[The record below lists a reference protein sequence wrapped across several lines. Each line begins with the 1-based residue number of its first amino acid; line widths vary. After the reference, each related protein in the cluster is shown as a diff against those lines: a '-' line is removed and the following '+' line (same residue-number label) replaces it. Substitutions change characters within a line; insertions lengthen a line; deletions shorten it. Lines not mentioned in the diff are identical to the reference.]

1 MSTPVPSIS
10 TTQLLIALLPAV
22 TALALL
28 FYWRAQAN
36 RALYATVRMLVQL
49 FLIGYILIA
58 LFESDR
64 YSVILAVL
72 IIMLASASWIAVQP
86 LAERDSQVLFAA
98 FIAIAV
104 GGVSTLVLVTQG
116 VLEVQPWFAPRYVL
130 PLGGMI
136 FASAM
141 NAVSLAAERLESERE
156 KGLGIMESRRVAFQA
171 SMIPMINSF
180 FAVGLVTLP
189 GMMTGQVLSGV
200 SPLVAAQYQIVV
212 MSMLFGASG
221 VASAIYLAMRAR
233 QLTPT
238 TTAL

>member
-1 MSTPVPSIS
+1 
-10 TTQLLIALLPAV
+10 
-22 TALALL
+22 
-28 FYWRAQAN
+28 
-36 RALYATVRMLVQL
+36 MLV
-49 FLIGYILIA
+49 
-58 LFESDR
+58 
-64 YSVILAVL
+64 
-72 IIMLASASWIAVQP
+72 IMLVSASWIAVQP
-86 LAERDSQVLFAA
+86 LAEHDCQVLFAA

-141 NAVSLAAERLESERE
+141 NAVSLAAERLESERG

-180 FAVGLVTLP
+180 LAVGLVTLP

-221 VASAIYLAMRAR
+221 VASAIYLTMRAR

>member
-1 MSTPVPSIS
+1 M
-10 TTQLLIALLPAV
+10 QLLIALLPAV

-64 YSVILAVL
+64 YSAILAVL

-86 LAERDSQVLFAA
+86 LAEHGSQVLFAA

-141 NAVSLAAERLESERE
+141 NAVSLAAERLESERD
-156 KGLGIMESRRVAFQA
+156 KGLAIMESRRVAFQA

-180 FAVGLVTLP
+180 LAVGLVTLP

-221 VASAIYLAMRAR
+221 VASAIYLTMRAR